1 MPRVVDDKVV
11 RYVEGA
17 VLSMLRLRRYLL
29 SRGVDPREV
38 DERIRKQVIGML
50 EASGLSKERIISIL
64 VELKL
69 VVETIIDMVNK
80 VELQEEGERDSLSPS
95 G

>member
-1 MPRVVDDKVV
+1 MPRVVDDKNI

-29 SRGVDPREV
+29 SRGVDPEEV
-38 DERIRKQVIGML
+38 DERIKKQAIGML
-50 EASGLSKERIISIL
+50 EASGLSKDKIIEIL

-69 VVETIIDMVNK
+69 VVEVLIDLVSR
-80 VELQEEGERDSLSPS
+80 EEFQESDKNSS

>member
-1 MPRVVDDKVV
+1 MPKVVSDKVI

-29 SRGVDPREV
+29 SRGVDPEEV
-38 DERIRKQVIGML
+38 NERIKKQAIGML
-50 EASGLSKERIISIL
+50 EASGLSKEKIIEIL

-69 VVETIIDMVNK
+69 VVETLIDLVDK
-80 VELQEEGERDSLSPS
+80 SDFRESDELGST
-95 G
+95 

>member
-1 MPRVVDDKVV
+1 MPKVVDDKVV

-29 SRGVDPREV
+29 SRGVDPEEV
-38 DERIRKQVIGML
+38 DERIKKQAIGML
-50 EASGLSKERIISIL
+50 EASGLSKEKILSIL

-69 VVETIIDMVNK
+69 VVETLIKLASEM
-80 VELQEEGERDSLSPS
+80 ELQGEGERDL
-95 G
+95 